1 MINIEVKD
9 SVLGSDFMDN
19 DAAAE
24 MTANIILS
32 DDVTCPTALHAF
44 IEVLKLVGYMDSS
57 ILTALDDELDSLKEN
72 IEINHKTKLEI
83 FGSEE

>member
-1 MINIEVKD
+1 MINIVVKD
-9 SVLGSDFMDN
+9 SILGSDFMDS

-24 MTANIILS
+24 MAANIILS
-32 DDVTCPTALHAF
+32 DDVTCSTALHAF

-57 ILTALDDELDSLKEN
+57 ILAALDDELDSLKGS

>member
-32 DDVTCPTALHAF
+32 DDVTCSTALHAF

-57 ILTALDDELDSLKEN
+57 ILIALDDELDSLKEN

>member
-9 SVLGSDFMDN
+9 SVLGSDFMDSE
-19 DAAAE
+19 AAAY

-32 DDVTCPTALHAF
+32 DDVTCSTAVHTF
-44 IEVLKLVGYMDSS
+44 VEVLKLVGYMDSS
-57 ILTALDDELDSLKEN
+57 ILAALDDELDSLKGS

>member
-9 SVLGSDFMDN
+9 SILGSDFMD
-19 DAAAE
+19 DETAAN

-32 DDVTCPTALHAF
+32 DDVTCSTAVHTF
-44 IEVLKLVGYMDSS
+44 VEVLKLVGYMDAS
-57 ILTALDDELDSLKEN
+57 ILTALNDELDSLKED
-72 IEINHKTKLEI
+72 IEINFKGKLEI

>member
-9 SVLGSDFMDN
+9 SVLGSDFMDSE
-19 DAAAE
+19 AAAD

-32 DDVTCPTALHAF
+32 DNVTCSTALHTF
-44 IEVLKLVGYMDSS
+44 IEVLRLVGYLDAT
-57 ILTALDDELDSLKEN
+57 ILAALDDELDSLKEN
-72 IEINHKTKLEI
+72 IKISHKTKLEI